1 MQEEMEVLQSSRAR
15 VVPLANISAEVPVQV
30 KIDLID
36 LARRDGV
43 SLSNVIR
50 EAIQAHLLRAA

>member
-1 MQEEMEVLQSSRAR
+1 MQTIPKTSRAR
-15 VVPLANISAEVPVQV
+15 AVPMANISADMPVQV
-30 KIDLID
+30 KIDLIN

-43 SLSNVIR
+43 SLSDVIR